1 MPESVGSKSFFGA
14 IWNIVLGFFSKSI
27 SALVQLFL
35 PWFISTAD
43 TGTAANGLSIFA
55 FLQIFNSPIF
65 QTLLIQRGKEFKN
78 AVSSI
83 FYFGLLSHFAN
94 FCPNLLRRSI
104 NI

>member
-14 IWNIVLGFFSKSI
+14 IWNIVLGFFAKSI

-43 TGTAANGLSIFA
+43 PGTAANGLSIFA
-55 FLQIFNSPIF
+55 FLQIFSSPIF
-65 QTLLIQRGKEFKN
+65 QTLLIQKGSEFKDT
-78 AVSSI
+78 VSSI
-83 FYFGLLSHFAN
+83 FYLSLLSHFATA
-94 FCPNLLRRSI
+94 CPNLLRRSV